1 MPRVCVCER
10 EIERENVC
18 MYTLQD
24 DKAVSRS
31 AHIIANMS
39 ICVCVC
45 SGGRVHMCVYTAA

>member
-24 DKAVSRS
+24 DKAVALRTLLP
-31 AHIIANMS
+31 

-45 SGGRVHMCVYTAA
+45 VCGGGRVHMCVYTAA